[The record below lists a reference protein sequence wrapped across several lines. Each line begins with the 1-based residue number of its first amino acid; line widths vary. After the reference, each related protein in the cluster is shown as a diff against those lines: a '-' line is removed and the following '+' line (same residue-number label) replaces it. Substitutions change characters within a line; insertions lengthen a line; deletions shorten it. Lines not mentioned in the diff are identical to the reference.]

1 MITVCPCEGEPTR
14 QVERKTAADVSRR
27 AAALIRKN
35 ELVLGK
41 ARRLLDRLRAERDV
55 RDLPVLD
62 PKRQKQARDLIAT
75 EFP

>member
-1 MITVCPCEGEPTR
+1 MIMVFPCGGEPER
-14 QVERKTAADVSRR
+14 QVERKTAAEVSRR

-35 ELVLGK
+35 EQVLGK
-41 ARRLLDRLRAERDV
+41 ARRLLDRLRAERAV

-62 PKRQKQARDLIAT
+62 PTRQKQARDLIAT